1 VSFEAFLLSS
11 AFFWTVA
18 YANIEDHFRKAEG
31 KLGIH
36 KLRNID
42 FIYMINLDQRPEKFS
57 SASGQL
63 QKYGIYPY
71 RFSAVN
77 GWELSVEVINDVGL
91 KYQPGMMPLKAT
103 FYPLE
108 AHGMPRYEFMREF
121 GKTYFCHN
129 MARGSIGCALSH
141 ISILK
146 DAWDSGYERI
156 WVLEDD
162 IEVIGDPMI
171 IPDLIDKLNA
181 LVGKENWD
189 VLFTDQNYRQANGQ
203 YLIAN
208 GAAERPD
215 MDCSLKER
223 YSEKYTINQEISPD
237 FRRVSAR
244 FATHSMIIQRSG
256 IKKLLEFALTHKIF
270 SAYDLENYLVP
281 GIKRYSLTKDLV
293 SNMLG
298 ASSDNE
304 TPLYQVNAR

>member
-1 VSFEAFLLSS
+1 M
-11 AFFWTVA
+11 
-18 YANIEDHFRKAEG
+18 EDHLKRAEN
-31 KLGIH
+31 KSDLH
-36 KLRNID
+36 KMKGID
-42 FIYMINLDQRPEKFS
+42 FIYMINLDARPEKFAD
-57 SASGQL
+57 ASGQL
-63 QKYGIYPY
+63 HKHGIYPY

-77 GWELSVEVINDVGL
+77 GWELTVEAINDVGL
-91 KYQPGMMPLKAT
+91 KYEPGMMPLKAT

-108 AHGMPRYEFMREF
+108 DQGMPRYEFMREF

-162 IEVIGDPMI
+162 IEVLGDPWV
-171 IPDLIDKLNA
+171 IPDLIDQLDA

-189 VLFTDQNYRQANGQ
+189 VLFTDLNYRRPNGE
-203 YLIAN
+203 YLIAS

-223 YSEKYTINQEISPD
+223 YSEKYTVNQEISPD
-237 FRRVSAR
+237 FRKISAR

-256 IKKLLEFALTHKIF
+256 IKKLLEFALTRKIF
-270 SAYDLENYLVP
+270 LAYDLENYLVP
-281 GIKRYSLTKDLV
+281 GIQRYSLTYDLV
-293 SNMLG
+293 SNKIG
-298 ASSDNE
+298 APSDNE
-304 TPLYQVNAR
+304 IPMYNIKE